1 MGKQAVVE
9 TVVVDVEAAVEE
21 EAVEVAAGVE
31 AVAASMPLTSSFVVE
46 ESRSSQSV
54 GSSTG

>member
-9 TVVVDVEAAVEE
+9 TVVVDVEAAAAVEE

-31 AVAASMPLTSSFVVE
+31 AVAASKPPYFQIRRRGE
-46 ESRSSQSV
+46 
-54 GSSTG
+54 

>member
-31 AVAASMPLTSSFVVE
+31 AVAASKPPYFQIRRRGE
-46 ESRSSQSV
+46 
-54 GSSTG
+54 